1 MAAGIKGS
9 LRDSD
14 IAGFESFYRESY
26 AGLVKFAST
35 FVRDTA
41 VAQDVVQESFARLW
55 QRRST
60 LGPTESMRAYLYKS
74 VRNRALNAV
83 RDQNLRSVRQSE
95 YAVDTGQ
102 TVVAATDEV
111 DAKQLNERLQA
122 WIEMLPTRQREALL
136 LSRFEGLSHAEIA
149 DVMGVSPRTVNNHL
163 VGALK
168 FIRNKIAAF
177 EPRHLAV

>member
-1 MAAGIKGS
+1 MSSGLERS
-9 LRDSD
+9 LRDAD
-14 IAGFESFYRESY
+14 VAGFESFYRESY
-26 AGLVKFAST
+26 AGLVKFATT
-35 FVRDTA
+35 FVRDSA

-55 QRRST
+55 QRRSSI
-60 LGPTESMRAYLYKS
+60 GPAESMRAYLYKS

-95 YAVDTGQ
+95 YAVDVEQ
-102 TVVAATDEV
+102 SVAASDEV
-111 DAKQLNERLQA
+111 DAKHLNVKLQA
-122 WIEMLPTRQREALL
+122 WIEMLPNRQREALL

-168 FIRNKIAAF
+168 FIRSKIAAF